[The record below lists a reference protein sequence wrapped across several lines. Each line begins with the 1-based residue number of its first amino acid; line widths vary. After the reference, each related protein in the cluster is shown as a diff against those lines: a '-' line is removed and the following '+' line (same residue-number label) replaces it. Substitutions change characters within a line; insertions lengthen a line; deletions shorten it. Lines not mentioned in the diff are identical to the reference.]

1 MSKALTKLDATVN
14 KMVQNGTA
22 TKCMK
27 REELIDFASRTAT
40 VIKSHLAFFSDLAA
54 QADKMQQDVLS
65 ARKANTKNSFMNA
78 WNEVYKGLTGVA
90 KMRMEKNFCGAIV
103 DTSAAMASLL
113 DDVVANID
121 KLFADKSINLY
132 NTKISHVAI
141 YGMID
146 RAEEVACFDEMLIAA
161 YLESKNS
168 TEFKLTK
175 GQSACLAEG
184 SSKMAEIC
192 NMMINGKTGKT
203 FAAAIQRYKSSG
215 NDVNVVTADNQ
226 AAGQF
231 AKLDTTV
238 NEGDVEAG
246 CKGLWIFKWI
256 GDKIVDMLDNRARKQ
271 RILREQHKARVEFL
285 QMELEG
291 VDPNSEKYKKLVK
304 AIKFYQDEINRL
316 NQKLDEYY
324 NED

>member
-14 KMVQNGTA
+14 QMVKNGTA

-40 VIKSHLAFFSDLAA
+40 VIKSHLQFFSDLAGSA
-54 QADKMQQDVLS
+54 AKMQEGVLS
-65 ARKANTKNSFMNA
+65 ARKANTKNAFMNA
-78 WNEVYKGLTGVA
+78 WNAVYGGLTGVA

-103 DTSAAMASLL
+103 DASAAMASLL
-113 DDVVANID
+113 DDVVINVD

-146 RAEEVACFDEMLIAA
+146 RAEAVACFDEMLIAA
-161 YLESKNS
+161 YLESKDAEN
-168 TEFKLTK
+168 FKLTK

-184 SSKMAEIC
+184 CSAMAETC
-192 NMMINGKTGKT
+192 NMMINGKVGKT

-231 AKLDTTV
+231 AKLDSTV
-238 NEGDVEAG
+238 TESDVSAG
-246 CKGLWIFKWI
+246 CKGLWIFRWI

-291 VDPNSEKYKKLVK
+291 LDTNSERYKKLVK

-324 NED
+324 SED